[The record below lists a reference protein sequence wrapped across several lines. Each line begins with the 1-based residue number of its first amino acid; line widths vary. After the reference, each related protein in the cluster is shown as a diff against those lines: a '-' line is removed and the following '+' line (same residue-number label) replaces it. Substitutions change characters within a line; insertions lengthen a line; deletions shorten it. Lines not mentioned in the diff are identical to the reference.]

1 MYYDKSHILVT
12 TVLFLTFLAYKTEV
26 SFVKW
31 AILLQ
36 YNTIKDLYILL
47 IKVKIMISEN
57 VFV

>member
-36 YNTIKDLYILL
+36 YNTSKDLYILL